1 MIEGVSHLADA
12 VREHGRPL
20 SVAVIGRPGTG
31 RKTMVRALRRQLSL
45 DARVAA
51 EHMPLSGPDLWCHVL
66 SGPPRAADLELAGRL
81 PADRTVVVLTK
92 ADVYGPVP
100 DISAPVFAPGASA
113 TAARCARE
121 LGRPVTPVSAL
132 WAVAAP
138 TGPQVALLGALADA
152 GERVPEVAGRFTM
165 PSGVA
170 GPSGVTGPSEV
181 AGPTGVSGPPG
192 AGGGGRDD
200 EERLRIG
207 LLRTMD
213 RWGVE
218 LAIRAATDGYSA
230 AGQIEALLHTASGIR
245 SLADVIAGR
254 ASAVAGARTR
264 ALAVAAERIAARGI
278 ERAAAETLLADLG
291 RAG

>member
-1 MIEGVSHLADA
+1 M
-12 VREHGRPL
+12 REHARPL

-51 EHMPLSGPDLWCHVL
+51 ENMPLSGPDLWCHVL
-66 SGPPRAADLELAGRL
+66 SGPPRAADRELAGRL
-81 PADRTVVVLTK
+81 PVDRTVVVLTK

-113 TAARCARE
+113 TAARCVRE

-138 TGPQVALLGALADA
+138 TEPQVALLEALAAA
-152 GERVPEVAGRFTM
+152 GESVPEVAGHFT
-165 PSGVA
+165 
-170 GPSGVTGPSEV
+170 T
-181 AGPTGVSGPPG
+181 PTGVGQAG
-192 AGGGGRDD
+192 AGGAAGGHDD
-200 EERLRIG
+200 EERLRVG

-213 RWGVE
+213 RWGVD

-230 AGQIEALLHTASGIR
+230 AGQIETLLHTASGIR

-254 ASAVAGARTR
+254 ASAVAGARSR

>member
-1 MIEGVSHLADA
+1 M
-12 VREHGRPL
+12 
-20 SVAVIGRPGTG
+20 
-31 RKTMVRALRRQLSL
+31 
-45 DARVAA
+45 
-51 EHMPLSGPDLWCHVL
+51 
-66 SGPPRAADLELAGRL
+66 
-81 PADRTVVVLTK
+81 VLTK

-100 DISAPVFAPGASA
+100 DISAPVFAPGAAA

-152 GERVPEVAGRFTM
+152 GERVPEVAGRFTT
-165 PSGVA
+165 PSG
-170 GPSGVTGPSEV
+170 V
-181 AGPTGVSGPPG
+181 AGPTGVSGRPG
-192 AGGGGRDD
+192 AGGGGIGRDD

-218 LAIRAATDGYSA
+218 LAIRAASDGYSA
-230 AGQIEALLHTASGIR
+230 AGQIETLLHSASGIG